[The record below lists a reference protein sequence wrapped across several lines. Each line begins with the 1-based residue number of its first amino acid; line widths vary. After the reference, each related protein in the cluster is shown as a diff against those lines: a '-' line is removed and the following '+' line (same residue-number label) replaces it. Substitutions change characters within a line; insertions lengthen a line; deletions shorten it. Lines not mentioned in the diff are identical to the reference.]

1 LNNLE
6 FFSIKNSHYTFYLLQ
21 KLIKPSYKLIKKTRK
36 MIQKT
41 ALVLITLFTLLSCSK
56 VVQQKGETTTS
67 ASENWKT
74 EVEQTIQLF
83 GHRNWIVVADG
94 AYPKQSNPAI
104 KTITVD
110 ADQLEVVKFVQEAIA
125 KTTHVQANIFV
136 DKEMAFVAEKDA
148 KGIDQYRTE
157 LNKILNTKNLST
169 KLHEEIIADLD
180 KSGELFDVLI
190 IKTKLAIPY
199 TSVFFRLECGYW
211 NAEAE
216 NDLRNNLKK

>member
-1 LNNLE
+1 V
-6 FFSIKNSHYTFYLLQ
+6 
-21 KLIKPSYKLIKKTRK
+21 IKKTLLFIATFLLFSCTK
-36 MIQKT
+36 LIPKPEEVIASKPQKWQ
-41 ALVLITLFTLLSCSK
+41 I
-56 VVQQKGETTTS
+56 
-67 ASENWKT
+67 
-74 EVEQTIQLF
+74 EVEKTIQLF

-110 ADQLEVVKFVQEAIA
+110 ADQLEVVKFVQEAIE
-125 KTTHVQANIFV
+125 KTKHVQANIFV

-148 KGIDQYRTE
+148 KGIENYRLE
-157 LNKILNTKNLST
+157 LNKILNVKNLST
-169 KLHEEIIADLD
+169 KLHEEIISDLD

-216 NDLRNNLKK
+216 KNLRTNLNAKQ

>member
-1 LNNLE
+1 
-6 FFSIKNSHYTFYLLQ
+6 
-21 KLIKPSYKLIKKTRK
+21 

-41 ALVLITLFTLLSCSK
+41 ALVLITLFTLFSCSK
-56 VVQQKGETTTS
+56 VVQQKEETTTS

-74 EVEQTIQLF
+74 EVENTIQLF

-110 ADQLEVVKFVQEAIA
+110 ANQLEVVQFVQESIE
-125 KTTHVQANIFV
+125 KTAHVQANIFV
-136 DKEMAFVAEKDA
+136 DKEMAFVSEKDA
-148 KGIDQYRTE
+148 KGIENYRLE
-157 LNKILNTKNLST
+157 LNKILNTKNLNT
-169 KLHEEIIADLD
+169 KLHEEIIGDLD
-180 KSGELFDVLI
+180 KSAELFDVLI

-216 NDLRNNLKK
+216 QNLRTSLNSKK

>member
-1 LNNLE
+1 MN
-6 FFSIKNSHYTFYLLQ
+6 INSH
-21 KLIKPSYKLIKKTRK
+21 KTK
-36 MIQKT
+36 TMIQKT
-41 ALVLITLFTLLSCSK
+41 TLVLIALFTLFSCK
-56 VVQQKGETTTS
+56 NEVQEKQETTTS
-67 ASENWKT
+67 TADNWKT
-74 EVEQTIQLF
+74 EVEKTIQLF

-110 ADQLEVVKFVQEAIA
+110 ADQLEVVQFVQEAIA
-125 KTTHVQANIFV
+125 KTTHVQATIFV
-136 DKEMAFVAEKDA
+136 DKEMAFVPEKDA
-148 KGIDQYRTE
+148 KGIDKYRTE
-157 LNKILNTKNLST
+157 LNKILNAKNLST
-169 KLHEEIIADLD
+169 KLHEEIISDLD

-216 NDLRNNLKK
+216 QNLRTNLNAKK

>member
-1 LNNLE
+1 MTIKTTK
-6 FFSIKNSHYTFYLLQ
+6 SIT
-21 KLIKPSYKLIKKTRK
+21 
-36 MIQKT
+36 MIQKRV
-41 ALVLITLFTLLSCSK
+41 LVLITLFSLFSC
-56 VVQQKGETTTS
+56 VNEVQQKPETTPT
-67 ASENWKT
+67 AADNWKT
-74 EVEQTIQLF
+74 EVEKTIQLF

-104 KTITVD
+104 KTIAVD
-110 ADQLEVVKFVQEAIA
+110 ANQLEVVQFVHEAIE
-125 KTTHVQANIFV
+125 KTAHVQANIFV

-148 KGIDQYRTE
+148 KGIENYRLE
-157 LNKILNTKNLST
+157 LNKILNTKNLNT
-169 KLHEEIIADLD
+169 KLHEEIIVDLD

-216 NDLRNNLKK
+216 QNLRTNLNAKK

>member
-1 LNNLE
+1 
-6 FFSIKNSHYTFYLLQ
+6 
-21 KLIKPSYKLIKKTRK
+21 
-36 MIQKT
+36 MIPKT

-56 VVQQKGETTTS
+56 VVEQKEETTTS

-74 EVEQTIQLF
+74 DVENTIQLF

-110 ADQLEVVKFVQEAIA
+110 ANQLEVVQFVNEVI
-125 KTTHVQANIFV
+125 KKSSHVQANIFF

-148 KGIDQYRTE
+148 KGIDKYRTE
-157 LNKILNTKNLST
+157 LNKILETKKVQT
-169 KLHEEIIADLD
+169 MLHEDIIKELD
-180 KSGELFDVLI
+180 NSAKVFDVLI
-190 IKTKLAIPY
+190 IKTNLSIPY
-199 TSVFFRLECGYW
+199 TSVFFQLDCGYW

-216 NDLRNNLKK
+216 NNLRTNLNAKQ

>member
-1 LNNLE
+1 
-6 FFSIKNSHYTFYLLQ
+6 
-21 KLIKPSYKLIKKTRK
+21 
-36 MIQKT
+36 MIQKK
-41 ALVLITLFTLLSCSK
+41 ALVLITLFTLFSC
-56 VVQQKGETTTS
+56 VNEVQQKPETT
-67 ASENWKT
+67 ASTADNWKT
-74 EVEQTIQLF
+74 EVENTIQLF

-110 ADQLEVVKFVQEAIA
+110 ADQLEVVKFVQEAIE
-125 KTTHVQANIFV
+125 KTKHVQANIFV

-148 KGIDQYRTE
+148 KGIENYRLE
-157 LNKILNTKNLST
+157 LNKILNAKNLST
-169 KLHEEIIADLD
+169 KLHEEIISDLD

-216 NDLRNNLKK
+216 KNLRTNLNKK